1 MTTTTLLS
9 TFYHQP
15 LPWLAIALAIFGA
28 FTMGFARSGI
38 GSGGFVVSP
47 LLVLALGGADGL
59 AVTAVLMLP
68 ASFMGAWQHR
78 KDSIAN
84 ITKPMLPAAILGT
97 VIGGLILWRLVTSG
111 ELSVVHYR
119 IEILVSFM
127 SLAYIILISFR
138 NQIANRF
145 KLKGTPSNTKLF
157 GLGALVGISQTVVN
171 SGTPLMT
178 VFFLC
183 YRITKEKF
191 VGAQLMV
198 LLAQNIFKL
207 LPFVLLGILHFENA
221 TAAALLLPLT
231 FLGSL
236 LGNIFYEKASEKTF
250 FGLYVVLLFIGFVAS
265 ALLLVGRES
274 ILRLII

>member
-1 MTTTTLLS
+1 MISTTLLI
-9 TFYHQP
+9 TFFEQP
-15 LPWLAIALAIFGA
+15 IPWLAIALGIFGA
-28 FTMGFARSGI
+28 FTMGFARSGL
-38 GSGGFVVSP
+38 GAGGFVVSP
-47 LLVLALGGADGL
+47 LLVLALGGSDGL

-78 KDSIAN
+78 KDSISS

-97 VIGGLILWRLVTSG
+97 VIGGLILWQLVTRG

-119 IEILVSFM
+119 IEIVVSVM
-127 SLAYIILISFR
+127 SLIYIVLISFR
-138 NQIANRF
+138 NQIANIF
-145 KLKGTPSNTKLF
+145 NLKGTPSNTKLF
-157 GLGALVGISQTVVN
+157 GLGALVGMSQTVVN

-198 LLAQNIFKL
+198 LLAQNLFKL
-207 LPFVLLGILHFENA
+207 LPFILLGILHFENA
-221 TAAALLLPLT
+221 TAAILLLPLT
-231 FLGSL
+231 FIGSW
-236 LGNIFYEKASEKTF
+236 LGNNFYKKATEKTF

-265 ALLLVGRES
+265 VLLLIGREN
-274 ILRLII
+274 ILS

>member
-1 MTTTTLLS
+1 MISTTLLS
-9 TFYHQP
+9 TFFEQP
-15 LPWLAIALAIFGA
+15 IPWLAILLGVFGA
-28 FTMGFARSGI
+28 FTMGFARSGL
-38 GSGGFVVSP
+38 GAGGFVVSP

-78 KDSIAN
+78 KDSIAS

-97 VIGGLILWRLVTSG
+97 VIGGLILWRLVTRG

-119 IEILVSFM
+119 IEILVSVM
-127 SLAYIILISFR
+127 SLTYILLISLR
-138 NQIANRF
+138 KHIANT
-145 KLKGTPSNTKLF
+145 LHLSGPPSNTKLF

-198 LLAQNIFKL
+198 LLAQNLFKL
-207 LPFVLLGILHFENA
+207 LPFILLGILHFENA
-221 TAAALLLPLT
+221 TAAVLLLPLT
-231 FLGSL
+231 FIGSW

-265 ALLLVGRES
+265 VLLLVGRKTV
-274 ILRLII
+274 LG

>member
-1 MTTTTLLS
+1 MISTTLLI
-9 TFYHQP
+9 TFFEQP
-15 LPWLAIALAIFGA
+15 IPWLAISLGIFGA
-28 FTMGFARSGI
+28 FTMGFARSGL
-38 GSGGFVVSP
+38 GAGGFVVSP
-47 LLVLALGGADGL
+47 LLVLALGGSDGL

-78 KDSIAN
+78 KDSIAS

-97 VIGGLILWRLVTSG
+97 VIGGLILWQLVTRG

-119 IEILVSFM
+119 IEIVVSVM
-127 SLAYIILISFR
+127 SLIYIVLISFR
-138 NQIANRF
+138 NQIANIF
-145 KLKGTPSNTKLF
+145 NLKGTPSNTNLF
-157 GLGALVGISQTVVN
+157 GLGALVGMSQTVVN

-198 LLAQNIFKL
+198 LLAQNLFKL
-207 LPFVLLGILHFENA
+207 LPFILLGILHFENA
-221 TAAALLLPLT
+221 TAAILLLPLT
-231 FLGSL
+231 FIGSW
-236 LGNIFYEKASEKTF
+236 LGNNFYKKATEKTF

-265 ALLLVGRES
+265 VLLLIGREN
-274 ILRLII
+274 ILS

>member
-1 MTTTTLLS
+1 MIETTLLS
-9 TFYHQP
+9 AFFDQP
-15 LPWLAIALAIFGA
+15 IPWLAMALGIFGA

-38 GSGGFVVSP
+38 GAGGFVVSP

-68 ASFMGAWQHR
+68 ASFIGAWQHR
-78 KDSIAN
+78 KDAIAT

-97 VIGGLILWRLVTSG
+97 IIGGLILWRLVSSG

-119 IEILVSFM
+119 IEMLVSVM
-127 SLAYIILISFR
+127 SMVYVVLISLR
-138 NQIANRF
+138 KRIANAVH
-145 KLKGTPSNTKLF
+145 LKGTPSNKQLF

-178 VFFLC
+178 VFFSC
-183 YRITKEKF
+183 YRITKEQF

-198 LLAQNIFKL
+198 LLAQNLFKL
-207 LPFVLLGILHFENA
+207 LPFILLGILHFENA
-221 TAAALLLPLT
+221 TAAVLLLPIT
-231 FLGSL
+231 FIGSWF
-236 LGNIFYEKASEKTF
+236 GNIFYKKATEKTF

-265 ALLLVGRES
+265 ALLLLGRD
-274 ILRLII
+274 IIFK

>member
-1 MTTTTLLS
+1 L
-9 TFYHQP
+9 
-15 LPWLAIALAIFGA
+15 GA
-28 FTMGFARSGI
+28 
-38 GSGGFVVSP
+38 GGFVVSP
-47 LLVLALGGADGL
+47 LLVLALGGSDGL

-78 KDSIAN
+78 KDSIAS

-97 VIGGLILWRLVTSG
+97 VIGGLILWQLVTRG

-119 IEILVSFM
+119 IEIVVSVM
-127 SLAYIILISFR
+127 SLIYIVLISFR
-138 NQIANRF
+138 NQIANIF
-145 KLKGTPSNTKLF
+145 NLKGTPSNTKLF
-157 GLGALVGISQTVVN
+157 GLGALVGMSQTVVN

-198 LLAQNIFKL
+198 LLAQNLFKL
-207 LPFVLLGILHFENA
+207 LPFILLGILHFENA
-221 TAAALLLPLT
+221 TAAILLLPLT
-231 FLGSL
+231 FIGSW
-236 LGNIFYEKASEKTF
+236 LGNNFYKKATEKTF

-265 ALLLVGRES
+265 VLLLIGREN
-274 ILRLII
+274 ILS

>member
-1 MTTTTLLS
+1 L
-9 TFYHQP
+9 
-15 LPWLAIALAIFGA
+15 GA
-28 FTMGFARSGI
+28 
-38 GSGGFVVSP
+38 GGFVVSP
-47 LLVLALGGADGL
+47 LLVLALGGSDGL

-78 KDSIAN
+78 KDSISS

-97 VIGGLILWRLVTSG
+97 VIGGLILWQLVTRG

-119 IEILVSFM
+119 IEIVVSVM
-127 SLAYIILISFR
+127 SLIYIVLISFR
-138 NQIANRF
+138 NQIANIF
-145 KLKGTPSNTKLF
+145 NLKGTPSNTKLF
-157 GLGALVGISQTVVN
+157 GLGALVGMSQTVVN

-198 LLAQNIFKL
+198 LLAQNLFKL
-207 LPFVLLGILHFENA
+207 LPFILLGILHFENA
-221 TAAALLLPLT
+221 TAAILLLPLT
-231 FLGSL
+231 FIGSW
-236 LGNIFYEKASEKTF
+236 LGNNFYKKATEKTF

-265 ALLLVGRES
+265 VLLLIGREN
-274 ILRLII
+274 ILS